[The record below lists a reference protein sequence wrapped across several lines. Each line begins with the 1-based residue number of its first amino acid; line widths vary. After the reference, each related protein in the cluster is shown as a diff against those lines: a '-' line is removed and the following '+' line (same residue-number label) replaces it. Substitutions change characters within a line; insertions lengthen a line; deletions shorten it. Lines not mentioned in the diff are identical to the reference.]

1 MQISRTIKVEGRVFD
16 SLLKTTGN
24 LLTVLSGLKGYASA
38 VRSIK
43 LKDLTHELEK
53 SIQELNSDIL
63 SARMLPFGD
72 LTQNLPRII
81 RDISARYGKE
91 VNLVVEGADIT
102 LDRSILEGMGDPL
115 VHIMKNALDHGIEPV
130 AERKSVGKPERGT
143 ITVKASQKKDMVLVE
158 VTDDGRGINPERLRQ
173 KAIEKGIEGE
183 RLDKM
188 TAKEII
194 KLVCL
199 PGLSLAQSVT
209 DISGRGVGMDI
220 VATAVN
226 SLGGKLD
233 IENEYGKGVKISM
246 ELPKA
251 ASITRILFVKTGA
264 TMFALPLSKVEKI
277 IMLSEASGNRIDYLG
292 SSIPAK
298 GSLMPSPSKA
308 RAKAGSPVV
317 ARDEKTGNPFAI
329 IADEYGDEMEAFVRP
344 LRPPFENLDFAVGFT
359 ITGDG
364 RPVFVLDLTRLAP
377 ASTPCGAPAASALGG
392 GVSS

>member
-1 MQISRTIKVEGRVFD
+1 
-16 SLLKTTGN
+16 
-24 LLTVLSGLKGYASA
+24 
-38 VRSIK
+38 
-43 LKDLTHELEK
+43 
-53 SIQELNSDIL
+53 
-63 SARMLPFGD
+63 
-72 LTQNLPRII
+72 
-81 RDISARYGKE
+81 
-91 VNLVVEGADIT
+91 
-102 LDRSILEGMGDPL
+102 ILEGMGDPL

-130 AERKSVGKPERGT
+130 LERKRAGKPERGT

-158 VTDDGRGINPERLRQ
+158 VTDDGAGINPERLRQ
-173 KAIEKGIEGE
+173 KAIEKGVSEE

-188 TAKEII
+188 SAKELI

-233 IENEYGKGVKISM
+233 IESTYGKGTSISM
-246 ELPKA
+246 KLPKA

-264 TMFALPLSKVEKI
+264 AMFALPISRIEKI
-277 IMLSEASGNRIDYLG
+277 IMINGAALNEVPYLG

-298 GSLMPSPSKA
+298 KLSDVFAIQDSGEGRVA
-308 RAKAGSPVV
+308 VV
-317 ARDEKTGNPFAI
+317 VRDEKTRNPFAI
-329 IADEYGDEMEAFVRP
+329 IADAYGDEMEAFVRP
-344 LRPPFENLDFAVGFT
+344 LRPPFENLDFAAGFT

-377 ASTPCGAPAASALGG
+377 SANGASS
-392 GVSS
+392 

>member
-1 MQISRTIKVEGRVFD
+1 
-16 SLLKTTGN
+16 
-24 LLTVLSGLKGYASA
+24 
-38 VRSIK
+38 
-43 LKDLTHELEK
+43 
-53 SIQELNSDIL
+53 
-63 SARMLPFGD
+63 
-72 LTQNLPRII
+72 
-81 RDISARYGKE
+81 
-91 VNLVVEGADIT
+91 
-102 LDRSILEGMGDPL
+102 
-115 VHIMKNALDHGIEPV
+115 
-130 AERKSVGKPERGT
+130 
-143 ITVKASQKKDMVLVE
+143 MVLVE

-226 SLGGKLD
+226 PLGGKLD

-308 RAKAGSPVV
+308 RAKAGSPWWR
-317 ARDEKTGNPFAI
+317 ATKKQETLSR
-329 IADEYGDEMEAFVRP
+329 
-344 LRPPFENLDFAVGFT
+344 
-359 ITGDG
+359 
-364 RPVFVLDLTRLAP
+364 
-377 ASTPCGAPAASALGG
+377 
-392 GVSS
+392 